1 MKRIPEEK
9 IETIRSQTD
18 IVGLIGEY
26 VQLTKR
32 GRNWFGLCPFH
43 DENSPSFSVSEDK
56 QMFHCFGCGAGGNAI
71 TFVMDVENLSFV
83 EAVAKLGARS
93 GVEVEVGD
101 MAGSEHQMPSGHR
114 RLLEAHRYAE
124 EFYRHLLLNTVEGEE
139 ALNYLYGRGFTQDT
153 IEKFGIGWSLG
164 NRESLVTLLKR
175 KGFSDEELSEAGLA
189 IIPENGSG
197 AFDRFRNR
205 VMFPL
210 HDMNGKTVGFSG
222 RVIQKAGNEP
232 KYLNSPETPIFNK
245 SEILY
250 NYHNARLAARKSG
263 NVILFEGFMDV
274 ISADEAGIQSGVAL
288 MGTAMSDKHLSL
300 LGRVTNEVIIC
311 TDGDNAGWE
320 AARRFSRMFP
330 TKRLDAKVAI
340 VPEGLDPDDYLK
352 KYGSEAFRD
361 RIIGQPY
368 TLLSFAMMYAKREK
382 NLKNENDLLQYI
394 HEVLE
399 ELAGKTT
406 PVERDIYL
414 KQLSEETGV
423 SVDALTS
430 QFRKSEARHT
440 RKERHAPSE
449 EIGRPAESARPQGKP
464 RKSPVA
470 RAERIMLYH
479 MLRDGTLFARFR
491 DSDEGSPF
499 FHDEYTA
506 IFVRL
511 AGFYEEY
518 GEPDVHRFCETL
530 DDPELRKIV
539 METAIAG
546 SSGEHAEEEIRDS
559 IRHIRKYR
567 IEMSISDKLQQSRE
581 AEKMSDL
588 SRALQL
594 SSEIIALRKSLSA
607 L

>member
-83 EAVAKLGARS
+83 EAVAKLGART
-93 GVEVEVGD
+93 GVEVE
-101 MAGSEHQMPSGHR
+101 AGEAAGGERQMPPGHR
-114 RLLEAHRYAE
+114 KLLDAHRYAA
-124 EFYRHLLLNTVEGEE
+124 EFYHHLLLNTVEGEE
-139 ALNYLYGRGFTQDT
+139 ALEYLYGRGFTKET

-164 NRESLVTLLKR
+164 NRESLVTLLRR
-175 KGFSDEELSEAGLA
+175 KGFSDEEIAEAGLA
-189 IIPENGSG
+189 IIPENGNG

-222 RVIQKAGNEP
+222 RVIEKTGDEP
-232 KYLNSPETPIFNK
+232 KYLNSPESPIFNK

-274 ISADEAGIQSGVAL
+274 ISADAAGVQSGVAL
-288 MGTAMSDKHLSL
+288 MGTSMSDKHLSM

-311 TDGDNAGWE
+311 TDGDHAGWE

-330 TKRLDAKVAI
+330 SNRLDAKVAI

-352 KYGSEAFRD
+352 KYGGEAFREN
-361 RIIGQPY
+361 IIGQPH
-368 TLLSFAMMYAKREK
+368 TLLSFSMMYAKRDK

-406 PVERDIYL
+406 PVERDLYL
-414 KQLSEETGV
+414 NQLAEETGV
-423 SVDALTS
+423 STEALTA

-440 RKERHAPSE
+440 RKEKNAPPPE
-449 EIGRPAESARPQGKP
+449 KRPAEPPISRGKT

-470 RAERIMLYH
+470 RAERIILSH

-491 DSDEGSPF
+491 DSGEGSPF

-539 METAIAG
+539 METVMDEF
-546 SSGEHAEEEIRDS
+546 SGENAEEEIRDS
-559 IRHIRKYR
+559 MRHIRKYR
-567 IEMSISDKLQQSRE
+567 IEMEIGEKLQQSKE
-581 AEKMSDL
+581 AEKMSNL
-588 SRALQL
+588 SRALEL
-594 SSEIIALRKSLSA
+594 SKEIIALRKSLSA
-607 L
+607 I